1 MQETY
6 LRMISFAWSYAAL
19 CAVASGAVASAP
31 AERRCDVK
39 TPVTARRRY
48 RIASVSGLAVAAA
61 LALTGAAAG
70 SALAAGGGTSAGA
83 STAVT
88 GATSVT
94 GSTATAGGTAAAGGA
109 AAAPRI
115 VPEPV
120 AMTSGAGHFALTA
133 GTRISAGAGAAAV
146 ARDLAG
152 YLRPATGYR
161 LPVGAGAGG
170 PGLIT
175 LRLSRAAAVPG
186 DPDHEGYRLSV
197 TSRGVTLTAVSAH
210 GLYNGIQT
218 IRQLLPP
225 WISSATVRPGPW
237 TMPAVQIVDHPRYTY
252 RGVML
257 DIARHYESPAA
268 AERYIAQ
275 AAAYK
280 INTFHLHL
288 SDDQGFRVVIK
299 DFPKLTTIGGQGSV
313 GTGGRTMDPGGY
325 WTQAQY
331 QAVVADARAHFMTLI
346 PEVDSPGHNN
356 AIIMSEWN
364 DTTNPRLNGHP
375 QDINCSTNH
384 PPVWDYTGDVGYSA
398 LCPDSQNT
406 WTIMGAIIHQ
416 LDALTP
422 GPYHDL
428 GGDEVPS
435 NVLSQS
441 QYAEFINTEAKIIQ
455 AEGKIVMGWADLAG
469 PGTDIKTPAVAE
481 YWNPAS
487 GSDPDTATGT
497 EAVAKGMQVVMAPAN
512 HTYLDQKYVSGKAG
526 NVPPT
531 LGQDWACAQGCDVDQ
546 FYNWDPGRYVT
557 GVTDRNVI
565 GVEGALW
572 TETIVN
578 LSQADYM
585 VYPRLPALAEVAW
598 SPKVDRTLGSPAYR
612 DFLVRLAAQGARW
625 QAAGQNFYPSTEVP
639 WRLDL
644 IPRTRLAARG
654 GSFRGAVATL
664 AAPGRAARSIRA
676 IISWGDGT
684 TSAATVSGP
693 AATSTSVNGLY
704 SVSGRHRYAHP
715 GVYHA
720 TVTASAPGTAAVTVS
735 VTVRPGW

>member
-1 MQETY
+1 MTTGPG
-6 LRMISFAWSYAAL
+6 RF
-19 CAVASGAVASAP
+19 
-31 AERRCDVK
+31 
-39 TPVTARRRY
+39 
-48 RIASVSGLAVAAA
+48 
-61 LALTGAAAG
+61 ALTTRTRIV
-70 SALAAGGGTSAGA
+70 AAGGS
-83 STAVT
+83 
-88 GATSVT
+88 
-94 GSTATAGGTAAAGGA
+94 GA
-109 AAAPRI
+109 AT
-115 VPEPV
+115 V
-120 AMTSGAGHFALTA
+120 AQ
-133 GTRISAGAGAAAV
+133 
-146 ARDLAG
+146 DLAG
-152 YLRPATGYR
+152 YLRPATGFR
-161 LPVGAGAGG
+161 LPVVSGSSG
-170 PGLIT
+170 PGAIT
-175 LRLSRAAAVPG
+175 VRLSRSAAVPG

-197 TSRGVTLTAVSAH
+197 STSGVTLTAVTAH

-218 IRQLLPP
+218 IRQLLPV
-225 WISSATVRPGPW
+225 WINSPSARPGPW

-268 AERYIAQ
+268 AEQYIAQ

-280 INTFHLHL
+280 INIFHLHL
-288 SDDQGFRVVIK
+288 SDDQGFRIVING
-299 DFPKLTTIGGQGSV
+299 FPNLTTIGGQGSV

-331 QAVVADARAHFMTLI
+331 KAVVADARAHFMTLI

-356 AIIMSEWN
+356 AIIMSEYN
-364 DTTNPRLNGHP
+364 DTTNPLLNGHP
-375 QDINCSTNH
+375 QDINCSTNN
-384 PPVWDYTGDVGYSA
+384 PPQWDYTGDVGYSA

-406 WTIMGAIIHQ
+406 WTIMSAIIDQ
-416 LDALTP
+416 IDALTP

-435 NVLSQS
+435 TVLSQS

-512 HTYLDQKYVSGKAG
+512 HTYLDQKYVSGHAG

-531 LGQDWACAQGCDVDQ
+531 LGQNWACAKGCDVDQ
-546 FYNWDPGRYVT
+546 FYNWDPGSYVT

-572 TETIVN
+572 TETVVN

-598 SPKVDRTLGSPAYR
+598 SPKADRTSTSSPAYQ
-612 DFLVRLAAQGARW
+612 DFLVRLAAQGGRW
-625 QAAGQNFYPSTEVP
+625 LAAGQNFYPSTEVP

-644 IPRTRLAARG
+644 TPRAGLAASG
-654 GSFRGAVATL
+654 GSFSGAVGTL
-664 AAPGRAARSIRA
+664 AAPGRAASA
-676 IISWGDGT
+676 IQATIAWGDGT
-684 TSAATVSGP
+684 SSAATLSGA

-704 SVSGRHRYAHP
+704 SVTGSHTYAHP

-720 TVTASAPGTAAVTVS
+720 TVTASAPGTPAATVS
-735 VTVRPGW
+735 FTVYSSR